1 MLSGDTPSG
10 YGGAQAGQPSCATPS
25 GAVREHQP
33 RLLGPLRSAEQ
44 VAERTVAA
52 ELTQPRTF
60 RPRLHAFGDDANT
73 VRMSELDDR
82 RNDRVVLQVRA
93 HAANERP
100 VQLHRLDRQL
110 AKRPQGGVPR

>member
-10 YGGAQAGQPSCATPS
+10 YGSARAGQSSCATPS

-33 RLLGPLRSAEQ
+33 CLLRPLRSAEQ

-52 ELTQPRTF
+52 ELAQPRTF
-60 RPRLHAFGDDANT
+60 RPRLHAFGDDAHT
-73 VRMSELDDR
+73 VRMSELDDGR
-82 RNDRVVLQVRA
+82 HDRVVLQIRPNA
-93 HAANERP
+93 SDERP

-110 AKRPQGGVPR
+110 PK